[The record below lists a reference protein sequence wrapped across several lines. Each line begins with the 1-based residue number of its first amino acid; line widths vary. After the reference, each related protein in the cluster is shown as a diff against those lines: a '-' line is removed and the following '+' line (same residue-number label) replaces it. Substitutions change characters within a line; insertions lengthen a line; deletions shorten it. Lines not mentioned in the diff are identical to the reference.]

1 MSSHCVSGRAGG
13 RAGILRAPG
22 CRRAQ
27 RGGLGALGKKTTVAF
42 WRFCRQSQW
51 RFVLLWL
58 SPARGW
64 LPRRFPCFGEAL
76 PGAAALGRSAVAK
89 CSECPGAAWLS
100 YLPSLGSHSRR
111 PRRPRRTT
119 RGRWHWRGD
128 PADSRISWEAEEEK
142 SVGSSLVQRAPPI
155 PSALPL
161 SLCVG
166 CGAETKVPRSL
177 PSGAVQGKGLPVSES
192 KLGEKPPVLR
202 IPSPKRD
209 GAREGGQE
217 HE

>member
-1 MSSHCVSGRAGG
+1 MVTKFFSSSESPRLQRGEEARKRFPCPPIVF
-13 RAGILRAPG
+13 
-22 CRRAQ
+22 
-27 RGGLGALGKKTTVAF
+27 RGGLAAARGSCAHLAAGEPKEEAWVLRGKKTKVAF

-128 PADSRISWEAEEEK
+128 PADSRIS
-142 SVGSSLVQRAPPI
+142 SYMYMVGSIVT
-155 PSALPL
+155 L
-161 SLCVG
+161 SG
-166 CGAETKVPRSL
+166 
-177 PSGAVQGKGLPVSES
+177 
-192 KLGEKPPVLR
+192 
-202 IPSPKRD
+202 
-209 GAREGGQE
+209 
-217 HE
+217 

>member
-128 PADSRISWEAEEEK
+128 PADSRIS
-142 SVGSSLVQRAPPI
+142 SYMYMVGSIVT
-155 PSALPL
+155 L
-161 SLCVG
+161 SG
-166 CGAETKVPRSL
+166 
-177 PSGAVQGKGLPVSES
+177 
-192 KLGEKPPVLR
+192 
-202 IPSPKRD
+202 
-209 GAREGGQE
+209 
-217 HE
+217 